1 MRGDQGPG
9 DARGGRVPAHARPR
23 VRSRQVYTARRLLAA
38 MILLLLLVLL
48 VPRACQALLG
58 SEDAGPGVDQ
68 GQRTPGKAAPAAGV
82 AEDAAEKADKRDNSA
97 GDKATGK
104 TRDAGS
110 EEAREVRDSREQAD
124 EADKDLGEILI
135 ENLAVVVTEPAEPGG
150 DEAIGSADTSVD
162 LPMLTPTYVGDQWQ
176 VDRLVSMN
184 QLQAP
189 APRRAAPRRAASGRQ
204 PSESRSA
211 PADRPGTGSSNTV
224 TPVKRP
230 PPGPENGPAP
240 NQAITTVAAVPQPV
254 LEPSPAPAPVQ
265 ASAPMVKPVPVPP
278 RPAVAAPVRRAPLP
292 VVRGI
297 PGRRVGASVGASVGA
312 NAPNVAAGFGRGVVG
327 ARANNAAAFPRAGVV
342 RGAMRR

>member
-9 DARGGRVPAHARPR
+9 DARGGRAPAHARPR
-23 VRSRQVYTARRLLAA
+23 VRSHQVYTARRLLAA

-82 AEDAAEKADKRDNSA
+82 AEDAAEKADKSDNSA
-97 GDKATGK
+97 GDKATGT

-110 EEAREVRDSREQAD
+110 EEAREDGDSREQAD

-150 DEAIGSADTSVD
+150 DEAIGSADTGVD
-162 LPMLTPTYVGDQWQ
+162 LTMLTPTYVGDQWQ

-184 QLQAP
+184 QRQAP
-189 APRRAAPRRAASGRQ
+189 APRRAASGRQ

-254 LEPSPAPAPVQ
+254 LEPPPAPAPVQ
-265 ASAPMVKPVPVPP
+265 VSAPMVKPVPVPP

-297 PGRRVGASVGASVGA
+297 PGRRVGALAAAA
-312 NAPNVAAGFGRGVVG
+312 NAPNVTARFGRGVVG